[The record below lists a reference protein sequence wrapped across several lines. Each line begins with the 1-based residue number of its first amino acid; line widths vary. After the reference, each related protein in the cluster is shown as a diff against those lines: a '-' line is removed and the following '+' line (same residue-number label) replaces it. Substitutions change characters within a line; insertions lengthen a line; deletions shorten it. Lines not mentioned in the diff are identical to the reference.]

1 MRHLALQ
8 IDQAVASIHARLAL
22 DLHVRPLLH
31 LVLAQSARLYI
42 LLLLLDVIDAL
53 SINEV
58 DSAQRHH
65 VSVLRGMAV
74 VAAVGARRFGL
85 HLFALGGGLI
95 ALISITARVAA
106 ISFHLVGLFS
116 CLHHDLMYNIKF
128 FYR

>member
-42 LLLLLDVIDAL
+42 LLLLLDAIDAL

-74 VAAVGARRFGL
+74 VAAVGARRSFGL

-95 ALISITARVAA
+95 ALISITACVAA

-116 CLHHDLMYNIKF
+116 CLHHDLRYNI
-128 FYR
+128 